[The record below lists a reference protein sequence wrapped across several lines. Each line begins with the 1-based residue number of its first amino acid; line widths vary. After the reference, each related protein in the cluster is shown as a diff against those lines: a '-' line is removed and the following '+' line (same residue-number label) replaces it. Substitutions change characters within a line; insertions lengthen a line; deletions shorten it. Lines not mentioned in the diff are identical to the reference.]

1 MAKREVLRQ
10 YFGHSSF
17 RPGQE
22 ALIDGILAG
31 RDALGI
37 MPTGGGKSLC
47 YQVRPRTSVEEKS
60 CSGASSSTVMRPA
73 KRPTCSPRRG

>member
-22 ALIDGILAG
+22 ALIDGILAC
-31 RDALGI
+31 L
-37 MPTGGGKSLC
+37 L
-47 YQVRPRTSVEEKS
+47 YTS
-60 CSGASSSTVMRPA
+60 P
-73 KRPTCSPRRG
+73 SPRD

>member
-22 ALIDGILAG
+22 ALIEGSVAEG
-31 RDALGI
+31 EALELMGS
-37 MPTGGGKSLC
+37 GSGK
-47 YQVRPRTSVEEKS
+47 Y
-60 CSGASSSTVMRPA
+60 M
-73 KRPTCSPRRG
+73 

>member
-37 MPTGGGKSLC
+37 MPTGGGKSRHC
-47 YQVRPRTSVEEKS
+47 
-60 CSGASSSTVMRPA
+60 C
-73 KRPTCSPRRG
+73 CRG